1 MLPKK
6 LEYERQAEKKES
18 KFFSVFLCLTMLLI
32 TCLALSISYFSLQ
45 NEIPAL
51 YQSVLSLRWSKAD
64 GKITKIYTSTKSV
77 TAGSAKNPRS
87 ATVYVPK
94 INYSFQTG
102 SETLTGE
109 RMNFSGE
116 EKYFP
121 LEKESLEYVNS
132 LYQINQTVEVFH
144 HPTNPQE
151 SALSREYVYNSDNYL
166 SGCGCGFMGIFFS
179 LLCWLSFRDLIKYF
193 RQKKLVNKK

>member
-1 MLPKK
+1 
-6 LEYERQAEKKES
+6 
-18 KFFSVFLCLTMLLI
+18 
-32 TCLALSISYFSLQ
+32 LSISYFSLQ

-51 YQSVLSLRWSKAD
+51 YQSILSRSWIKTD

-87 ATVYVPK
+87 GIVYVPK
-94 INYSFQTG
+94 VNYSFQVG
-102 SETLTGE
+102 NEILTGE

-116 EKYFP
+116 EKHFP
-121 LEKESLEYVNS
+121 LAEESAEYLNS
-132 LYQINQTVEVFH
+132 LYQINQTVEVFY

-151 SALSREYVYNSDNYL
+151 STLSREYVYNFDNYQA
-166 SGCGCGFMGIFFS
+166 GCCCGSLGIFFS

-193 RQKKLVNKK
+193 RAKNIVNKQ